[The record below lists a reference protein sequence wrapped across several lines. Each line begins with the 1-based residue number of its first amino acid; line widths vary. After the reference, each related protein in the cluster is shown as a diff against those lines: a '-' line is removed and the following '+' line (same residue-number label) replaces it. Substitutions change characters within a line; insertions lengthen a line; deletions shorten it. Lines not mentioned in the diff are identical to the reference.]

1 MNKSEFRSSAAKILV
16 FLLAV
21 AGSTGAIADK
31 ATTAQE
37 AVTLVYKFTQG
48 TPLAYKQEGGQTQNI
63 DAMGQTITTEVTSI
77 MDITLAPKGLKDGNH
92 LLGVTIDAMSINI
105 NGPQGGM
112 TPDLKDVIGKS
123 FDFVLSPRGEEV
135 DVSGA
140 SAYFVDMGQSGRR
153 DLSSDFQGIFPNLP
167 DKPVKVGDKWPSQ
180 ETIVQKSD
188 AGEVIIAFTNENTLD
203 GFETIDGR
211 ECARIKTAAK
221 GVMSGALNQMGMSL
235 GLEGKLDGTETSYF
249 DVKAGI
255 FVKSNMTADMNGT
268 ITADALGGA
277 IGFTG
282 QQRSAMSMVKK

>member
-1 MNKSEFRSSAAKILV
+1 MKKSEFRSSAAKILV

-31 ATTAQE
+31 AGHAQE

-48 TPLAYKQEGGQTQNI
+48 TPLAYKQETGQTQNI
-63 DAMGQTITTEVTSI
+63 DVMGQTITTEVTSI